1 MTDYA
6 MTKELSGNFRDSR
19 EKVVESLKANGFGII
34 TEIDVQKTFKEKLGL
49 KFDHYII
56 LGACNPNSAHNAI
69 QAESEIG
76 LLLPCNVIVY
86 EKDAKVYV
94 SMIKPTSAMVMSDS
108 SVVLSIAEEVEN
120 KLSKAL
126 EEVSL

>member
-6 MTKELSGNFRDSR
+6 MTKELLGDFRDAR
-19 EKVVESLKANGFGII
+19 EKVIKSLKANGFGII

-49 KFDHYII
+49 EFDHYII
-56 LGACNPNSAHNAI
+56 LGACNPNSAHSAI

-86 EKDAKVYV
+86 EKDTKVYV

>member
-6 MTKELSGNFRDSR
+6 MTRKLNTSFEEASR
-19 EKVVESLKANGFGII
+19 KVVDVLKNNGFGII
-34 TEIDVQKTFKEKLGL
+34 TQIDVQKTFKEKLGVD
-49 KFDHYII
+49 FDRYVI
-56 LGACNPNSAHNAI
+56 LGACNPLSAHKAI
-69 QAESEIG
+69 SSELEIG

-86 EKDAKVYV
+86 EKGAKVYV

-108 SVVLSIAEEVEN
+108 PQVLSIAEEVET

-126 EEVSL
+126 EEVTK